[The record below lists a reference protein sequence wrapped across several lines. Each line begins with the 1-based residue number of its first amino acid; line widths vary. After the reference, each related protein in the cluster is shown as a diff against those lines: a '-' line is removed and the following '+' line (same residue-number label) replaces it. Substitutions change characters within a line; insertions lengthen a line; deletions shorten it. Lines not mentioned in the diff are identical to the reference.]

1 MAKSLRSKS
10 KRRFR
15 AIKRQSVFAPV
26 ENARLDRLVA
36 KGAEDINTQII
47 RQQLQK
53 EETEETKETSAGM
66 EVDIPK
72 ISTSGPRN
80 SRHYKRKLKQKGIIV
95 RGKKVI
101 RKNGRDGGLIHYR
114 R

>member
-1 MAKSLRSKS
+1 MNEKNEKKDSPVIITQNFVDRLRSKS

-36 KGAEDINTQII
+36 KEAEDINTQII
-47 RQQLQK
+47 HQQLQK
-53 EETEETKETSAGM
+53 EETKETSTGM

-80 SRHYKRKLKQKGIIV
+80 SRHYKRKLKRKGII
-95 RGKKVI
+95 
-101 RKNGRDGGLIHYR
+101 
-114 R
+114 